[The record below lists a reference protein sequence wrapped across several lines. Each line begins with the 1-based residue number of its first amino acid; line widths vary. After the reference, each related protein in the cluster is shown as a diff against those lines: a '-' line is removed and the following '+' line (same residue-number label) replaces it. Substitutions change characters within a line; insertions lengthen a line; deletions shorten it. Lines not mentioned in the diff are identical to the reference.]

1 MAKPNLLGKE
11 GEEEARKY
19 LMKHKYTILDINW
32 RWYRYELDI
41 VAFKDGELIV
51 VEVKTRSANY
61 LFPPEEAVNYKKIK
75 NLTAAGYAYA
85 RRFRKKDTPVRF
97 DIIAI
102 IKDRDGYKIN
112 HIENAFQP
120 PSYGWSR

>member
-1 MAKPNLLGKE
+1 MTKPNLLGKE

-19 LMKHKYTILDINW
+19 LMKHGYTILAINW

-61 LFPPEEAVNYKKIK
+61 LVPPEEAVNYRKIRH
-75 NLTAAGYAYA
+75 LTAAGYAYA
-85 RRFRKKDTPVRF
+85 RRFRTKDLHVRF
-97 DIIAI
+97 DIITI
-102 IKDRDGYKIN
+102 IKDKDGYSIS
-112 HIENAFQP
+112 HIENAFCP
-120 PSYGWSR
+120 PY